1 MADGPAGFTQ
11 DFSCPALLRIPLCFN
26 SVSAKGLSP
35 AMALF
40 SSSFAYRIFL
50 QSRGPTTPS
59 RPEPWRFG
67 LFPVR
72 SPLLGESL
80 LFSLPTGTKMFQ
92 FPAFASISINMDTSF
107 EVGFPIRT
115 SAGHRIF
122 APNRS
127 FSQLITSFFA
137 SVSQGIRHA
146 PFSRFFRDFVQYL

>member
-1 MADGPAGFTQ
+1 
-11 DFSCPALLRIPLCFN
+11 
-26 SVSAKGLSP
+26 
-35 AMALF
+35 
-40 SSSFAYRIFL
+40 
-50 QSRGPTTPS
+50 
-59 RPEPWRFG
+59 
-67 LFPVR
+67 
-72 SPLLGESL
+72 
-80 LFSLPTGTKMFQ
+80 MFQ

-146 PFSRFFRDFVQYL
+146 PFSRFFRDFVQYLYLLSKKQS